1 MFVAIEHVCAMN
13 IIDGRMTLFC
23 MGDQITHINDTRVTS
38 IQKISTSAIVGSIE
52 MGKDILFKVKRPK
65 KQEHG

>member
-1 MFVAIEHVCAMN
+1 MAVINGIVDE
-13 IIDGRMTLFC
+13 RMTSFC
-23 MGDQITHINDTRVTS
+23 VGDQITHINDTRVTS
-38 IQKISTSAIVGSIE
+38 IQKTSAIVGSIE